1 MRMQIDRLSF
11 EFVCHLT
18 PDNGPAGRV
27 LSLLPQER
35 YKNARNL
42 PLNAY
47 GAGPFCKFRIPKQFK
62 TSGVYALVVEGSIKY
77 IGECINLSS
86 RYNSGYGNISPRN
99 CFKGGQETNCRIN
112 ALIHGESQLGRK
124 VELWFHAAREHK
136 ELEKRLLSI
145 GAYEWNR

>member
-1 MRMQIDRLSF
+1 MQIDRLSL

-18 PDNGPAGRV
+18 PDKEAAGQV
-27 LSLLPQER
+27 LSVLPQER

-47 GAGPFCKFRIPKQFK
+47 GVGPFCKFRVPKQFK

-77 IGECINLSS
+77 IGECINLST

-112 ALIHGESQLGRK
+112 ALIHAESQLGRNI
-124 VELWFHAAREHK
+124 ELWFHATREHK